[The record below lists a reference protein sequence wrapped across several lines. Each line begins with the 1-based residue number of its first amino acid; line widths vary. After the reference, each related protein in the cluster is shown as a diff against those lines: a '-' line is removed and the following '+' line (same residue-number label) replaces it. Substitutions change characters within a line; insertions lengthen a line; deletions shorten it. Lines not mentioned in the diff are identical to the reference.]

1 MEYQKVINLLD
12 DILNQSSKF
21 RKRNLIETNDASWE
35 TCNVSN
41 QVKIKIST
49 IRSIYVIIVMHTY
62 KLKEL

>member
-21 RKRNLIETNDASWE
+21 RKRNLIEINDASWE

-41 QVKIKIST
+41 QVKIKISM

-62 KLKEL
+62 RLKEL

>member
-21 RKRNLIETNDASWE
+21 RTRNLIEINDASWE

-41 QVKIKIST
+41 QVKIKISR
-49 IRSIYVIIVMHTY
+49 IRSIYVIIVMHTD
-62 KLKEL
+62 KLMEL

>member
-21 RKRNLIETNDASWE
+21 RTRNLIEINDASWE

-41 QVKIKIST
+41 QVKIKISM
-49 IRSIYVIIVMHTY
+49 IRSIYVIIVMHTC

>member
-1 MEYQKVINLLD
+1 MEYQKVINLFD

-21 RKRNLIETNDASWE
+21 RTRNLIEINDASWE

-41 QVKIKIST
+41 QVKIKISM

>member
-21 RKRNLIETNDASWE
+21 RTRNLIEINDASWE
-35 TCNVSN
+35 TCNDSKK
-41 QVKIKIST
+41 VKIKISMIT
-49 IRSIYVIIVMHTY
+49 SIYVIIVMHTY

>member
-21 RKRNLIETNDASWE
+21 RKRNLIEINDASWE

-41 QVKIKIST
+41 QVKIKISM

>member
-12 DILNQSSKF
+12 DILNQSFKF
-21 RKRNLIETNDASWE
+21 RTRNLIEINDASWE

-41 QVKIKIST
+41 QVKIKISM

>member
-21 RKRNLIETNDASWE
+21 RTRNLIEINDASLE

-41 QVKIKIST
+41 QVKIKISM

>member
-21 RKRNLIETNDASWE
+21 RTRNLIEINDASWE

-41 QVKIKIST
+41 QVKIKISM
-49 IRSIYVIIVMHTY
+49 IRSIYVIIVMHKY